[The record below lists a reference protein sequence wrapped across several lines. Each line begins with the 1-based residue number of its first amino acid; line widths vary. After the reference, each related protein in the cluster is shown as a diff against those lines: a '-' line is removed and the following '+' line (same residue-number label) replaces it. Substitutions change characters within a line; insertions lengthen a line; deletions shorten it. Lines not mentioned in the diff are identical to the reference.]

1 VAQGRPSDIPNN
13 GIVTPLGNIGT
24 SGIVPLNG
32 APTLFS
38 HDLAHDILFFGP
50 SGIITKSG
58 RNVQLTAD
66 LQLATPGRSKR
77 SIPSNGLVTA
87 RGNIGTSGIVP
98 ANGPVTLFSH
108 DLAHDILFVGPSGI
122 ITKSGRNVQL
132 TEDLQLATPGRSKRS
147 IPGAG
152 YFADAGTIGV
162 SGIVY
167 ADGINTQFSPELA
180 NDILFVGPSGIITKS
195 GRNIQLTEDLK
206 LATPGRTKRHII
218 GDTGMLTSWGQAIQ
232 FKEPFTTIVLEGP
245 SGMLLSDGQHIRS
258 PGMHKNLYFVCES
271 FSTGSITSLLK
282 FYAM

>member
-1 VAQGRPSDIPNN
+1 MGQTSPAAALATTYAMWALVLTAVVAVAQGRPSIPNV
-13 GIVTPLGNIGT
+13 GLVTSQGNIGT

-77 SIPSNGLVTA
+77 SLPNGFVSA

-108 DLAHDILFVGPSGI
+108 DLAHDIL
-122 ITKSGRNVQL
+122 
-132 TEDLQLATPGRSKRS
+132 
-147 IPGAG
+147 
-152 YFADAGTIGV
+152 YF
-162 SGIVY
+162 
-167 ADGINTQFSPELA
+167 
-180 NDILFVGPSGIITKS
+180 GPSGIITKS
-195 GRNIQLTEDLK
+195 GRNIQLTEDLQ
-206 LATPGRTKRHII
+206 LATPGRSKRSVPYFSPTGASIGVSGIVHPSGVNTQFSHELANDILLIGPSGIITKSGRNIQLTEDFQFVTPGRTKRHIV

-245 SGMLLSDGQHIRS
+245 SGMLLSDGQHIQK
-258 PGMHKNLYFVCES
+258 PAH
-271 FSTGSITSLLK
+271 
-282 FYAM
+282 A